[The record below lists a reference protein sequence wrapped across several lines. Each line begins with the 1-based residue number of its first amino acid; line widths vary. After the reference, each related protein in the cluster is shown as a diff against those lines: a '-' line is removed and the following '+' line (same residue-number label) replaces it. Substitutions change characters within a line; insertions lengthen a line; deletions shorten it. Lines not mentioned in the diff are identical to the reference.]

1 MFRTVSAYSPDRFRQ
16 TLRIMSA
23 HIRHTRLLAHNP
35 VRRIVRHRLCMT
47 AHPFRQ
53 RVKPPAR
60 FLIQRIG
67 RDGKPFFRNRHGIRH
82 THGRRQI
89 PLFGFRSRLII
100 RLNPR
105 VIRLLDFLAHRFGD
119 LPEIRN
125 TLNIKAR
132 LFRQSLA
139 PARIQAVEVLTRRQR
154 RDTRNPARR
163 RGSRTTRTTR
173 RNRNRTARRTAG
185 AHIAVSGRNTAPV
198 RARCPFRRHIIR
210 NLRRFH
216 IIRHRRRHS
225 RARIHRQSS
234 GRRNRT
240 VIRINPHR
248 LRRLSPIFSRYIR
261 ILTRQTIRHH
271 TRIQKFRL
279 ILRRN
284 TRNIR
289 LFFHLTRQFLRVG
302 RIAVGGAA
310 EKLLRLLLLRTV
322 HKLLQSQIQLIVMRR
337 IKPRA
342 ALFHA
347 AVQSRLHRRTQR
359 LRLFRSQLAR
369 LPIALNIPLRIRQRI
384 RLLFSRQPKRVSH
397 RRISLRSDKLHRRMP
412 QRRESLQSRPL
423 LVPFPVCQPRTQILA
438 SSLARHIQRISRRVP
453 CRTAQTAL
461 GRLLRRQCSKFRR
474 SLSRRNR
481 RLIRRR
487 NTHFL

>member
-1 MFRTVSAYSPDRFRQ
+1 MFRTVSAYNPDRFRQ
-16 TLRIMSA
+16 TRRIMSA

-47 AHPFRQ
+47 AHRFRQ
-53 RVKPPAR
+53 RVKPPTR

-105 VIRLLDFLAHRFGD
+105 VIRLLDFLAHRLGD

-125 TLNIKAR
+125 ALNIKAR
-132 LFRQSLA
+132 LLRQSLA
-139 PARIQAVEVLTRRQR
+139 PPSIQTVEILTRRQR
-154 RDTRNPARR
+154 RDTRNPARSS
-163 RGSRTTRTTR
+163 GGRTSRTTR
-173 RNRNRTARRTAG
+173 RNRSRTAG
-185 AHIAVSGRNTAPV
+185 THITVSGRNTAPV
-198 RARCPFRRHIIR
+198 RIRRPSGQHIIR
-210 NLRRFH
+210 NRRRFH
-216 IIRHRRRHS
+216 IVRRHRRHS

-248 LRRLSPIFSRYIR
+248 LRRLSPIFGRHVR
-261 ILTRQTIRHH
+261 ILTRQTIRHYA
-271 TRIQKFRL
+271 RIQKFRL

-289 LFFHLTRQFLRVG
+289 LFFHLARQFLRVG
-302 RIAVGGAA
+302 RIAVGRAV

-337 IKPRA
+337 IKTRA

-347 AVQSRLHRRTQR
+347 AVQSRLHRRT
-359 LRLFRSQLAR
+359 
-369 LPIALNIPLRIRQRI
+369 
-384 RLLFSRQPKRVSH
+384 
-397 RRISLRSDKLHRRMP
+397 
-412 QRRESLQSRPL
+412 
-423 LVPFPVCQPRTQILA
+423 
-438 SSLARHIQRISRRVP
+438 
-453 CRTAQTAL
+453 
-461 GRLLRRQCSKFRR
+461 
-474 SLSRRNR
+474 
-481 RLIRRR
+481 
-487 NTHFL
+487 